1 VALSVEVVNASKAPS
16 PAPFLRS
23 VLAAAAAVP
32 EVAARLD
39 RGDGGG
45 LEVAIRI
52 TDDDELQRL
61 NRDFAGDD
69 HPTDVLS
76 FEGEGDHLGD
86 LAISWAAVERQAGAA
101 GHPARVELAILA
113 VHGLLHLLGW
123 DHAAPEQEREMTRL
137 TSAALVAAGLR

>member
-1 VALSVEVVNASKAPS
+1 MEVVNAAKAPA
-16 PAPFLRS
+16 PAAFLRS
-23 VLAAAAAVP
+23 LLAAAATVP

-39 RGDGGG
+39 RGDSAA

-52 TDDDELQRL
+52 TDDGELQRL

-76 FEGEGDHLGD
+76 FEGEEDHLGD
-86 LAISWAAVERQAGAA
+86 LAISWAAVERQADAA
-101 GHPARVELAILA
+101 GHPARVELATLA